1 MHLEG
6 WWAHVFLVN
15 KMLPFYTNAM
25 EGREGIIKL
34 VTWEDKKKQGLHPK
48 QAKTSHP
55 HKPTMKKTNTI
66 LIDEINQWAPYVDIK
81 KSTSKMKKTWK
92 HGNMDF

>member
-1 MHLEG
+1 
-6 WWAHVFLVN
+6 
-15 KMLPFYTNAM
+15 
-25 EGREGIIKL
+25 
-34 VTWEDKKKQGLHPK
+34 
-48 QAKTSHP
+48 
-55 HKPTMKKTNTI
+55 MKKTNTI